1 MFPQPR
7 GWTPFDDR
15 RTGCTLAHDP
25 QTIPTK
31 EESMYAR
38 VVRWEGAEAESMER
52 AASEIRTQ
60 AEDRDGPPEGVP
72 AKGLLILND
81 AESGRS
87 LAISLFETED
97 DYREGDE
104 TLNAMSPPDEGFGKR
119 VSVEKYEVA
128 VQLEA

>member
-1 MFPQPR
+1 
-7 GWTPFDDR
+7 
-15 RTGCTLAHDP
+15 
-25 QTIPTK
+25 
-31 EESMYAR
+31 MYAR
-38 VVRWEGAEAESMER
+38 VVRWEGADAEGLER
-52 AASEIRTQ
+52 ASSEIRSR
-60 AEDRDGPPEGVP
+60 AESQGGPPEGVP

-81 AESGRS
+81 GESGRS

-104 TLNAMSPPDEGFGKR
+104 TLNSMSPPDEGFGKR